1 MITQRD
7 LQLGDL
13 SKMRDVHELSRG
25 NYHGRCST
33 VAGNDEVGFSITARA
48 GKRKP
53 VIRLT
58 LGAGILD
65 RLRWVG
71 GDRLQV
77 LYDNKFLFIRRSN
90 DGDYCVHQ
98 KKSKRGRVTVTVTLI
113 PPMPFSSQR
122 TLIRMQKADFIYKE
136 DGLLIAFPAEEK
148 IATAA

>member
-1 MITQRD
+1 MTEQKH

-13 SKMRDVHELSRG
+13 TKMRDVHELARG
-25 NYHGRCST
+25 NYHGRCT
-33 VAGNDEVGFSITARA
+33 TLAGPTEIGFSITAGN

-53 VIRLT
+53 VIRLSI
-58 LGAGILD
+58 GPGILD

-77 LYDNKFLFIRRSN
+77 LYDDKFLFMRRSN
-90 DGDYCVHQ
+90 DGHYSVHQ
-98 KKSKRGRVTVTVTLI
+98 KKSKHGRVTVTVTLI

-136 DGLLIAFPAEEK
+136 DGLLIAFPVEEK
-148 IATAA
+148 IAAAA